1 MVVKVAVMP
10 ASLSVYNL
18 SKVYLGSNNQDPQ
31 VVLKGL
37 ELVIPAGTFVALV
50 GLNGSGKTTLL
61 RVIAGLEPATS
72 GEVRINGERA
82 DLLRRPVGMVSQE
95 LALLPWRTVLENV
108 ELGLELQAVKGK
120 ERRERAMNMLRVFG
134 LEDCGHRYPRELSG
148 GMRQKVA
155 IARALLP
162 EPELLLMDEPFSALD
177 CQVKSRL
184 QHFLID
190 LWIQRRDT
198 VLFVTHDVEEAIVLS
213 DTVLVI
219 SQKPARVVDVI
230 PVNLPHP
237 RDRTGIPMTGLRR
250 RVLASLMLT
259 RPGEKPAGFV
269 RSNAAGCR
277 G

>member
-1 MVVKVAVMP
+1 MP